1 MKRIVKS
8 FAIAAVSA
16 LAFISCS
23 QEQNPVSKDNGIHFT
38 IRTSEN
44 PLVKSFIESNLDGT
58 YTPKWSK
65 GDELAM
71 FVGAI
76 DEKSKPTATLTN
88 SNEKG
93 LTAKFDGQVTGIE
106 GNGTFKS
113 FAPARAFAKGYPNGN
128 VGITLAETQKP
139 SSLTIDEACDVLV
152 AKETT
157 YTADATGK
165 VEIVDLFFKRMFSV
179 VKVALTGPESLKG
192 QKISKFSLTAP
203 EGTVLTGRAA
213 INLSTAT
220 IAVWNIK
227 SNTVTATYTTDAPG
241 FGGEYPDLDN
251 VVWLVV
257 NPGTIASDSK
267 VVFTGETAD
276 YTFSKEVTLSKALTF
291 PESQLAVINLT
302 LAEENCTKK
311 AAASWIA
318 TDLADITATDE
329 VVITMAKGGK
339 VYAMTSDNGT
349 KNPQAVLVTVK
360 DGELSAAPAD
370 NLVWNIANDKGN
382 LTIYPKGQTDKW
394 LCSVSGETDV
404 KVSNS
409 TTCKIFTLDPTTK
422 YLKNTGSKRY
432 LGVSNSQDW
441 RCYASTDNL
450 AGQTLCFY
458 VKGTPKTAIET
469 PANLQVSAA
478 KVVSWDAVN
487 GAASYNVTIGTETYT
502 SNTNSYDAAA
512 IADDY
517 YDVAVVAV
525 PSDKENYKNSAAATL
540 TGVKFG
546 TPKLTTPELTE
557 GAIDETSIRVNMTV
571 DDRATNGCTCEIYKG
586 ETLVESKTIKV
597 NYVVFSKLESG
608 VTYTVKVNAIAVE
621 GEKPYAASDVA
632 SIELKTK
639 PAQHVSDVTAA
650 GTYTIKGL
658 TVYAVANTSVAIAG
672 DNTGYILVYKKS
684 HGLNVG
690 NTFDAA
696 GNAELYNGV
705 WELKT
710 PSITNIKN
718 GETPIYPNAV
728 EATEEYLNAYASSQR
743 IQYVHIKGI
752 QTGKYIEVGGTK
764 VFMET
769 PHTEMEGKVV
779 DAYGFTYGYS
789 TKHNNANFV
798 VTSIKEDQTIP
809 TLSVDQTSKVWA
821 ADATDAFI
829 VNVAVNS
836 EGGDWTVTPETLS
849 WATIAVDKTAGTI
862 TVTPNGANETKTANE
877 ATLTVTHT
885 SDASLTAKISLKQN
899 GKGGPASYFVK
910 VTETPTDWS
919 GTYLIVYE
927 TDKVAFDGSLS
938 TLDAINNT
946 VAVTISENKIEA
958 TDALKKSVFIIDGK
972 DGSLK
977 SASGY
982 YVGHTGDK
990 NTLSTN
996 KTTAYKNS
1004 FDFNSETKVITIKCN
1019 NFNLKF
1025 NASKDQKRFRYFSSE
1040 QKDIQLYKLAN

>member
-71 FVGAI
+71 FVGTI
-76 DEKSKPTATLTN
+76 NDKSKPTATLTN

-113 FAPARAFAKGYPNGN
+113 FAPARAFATGYSNGN

-227 SNTVTATYTTDAPG
+227 NNTVTATYTTDAPG

-267 VVFTGETAD
+267 VVFAGETAD

-329 VVITMAKGGK
+329 VVITMAKDGV

-349 KNPQAVLVTVK
+349 KEAPTAVAVTVENR
-360 DGELSAAPAD
+360 ELTAAPAN
-370 NLVWNIANDKGN
+370 NLVWNVANADGN
-382 LTIYPKGQTDKW
+382 LTIYPKGETTKW
-394 LCSVSGETDV
+394 LY
-404 KVSNS
+404 
-409 TTCKIFTLDPTTK
+409 TTNTNNGVRVGANDNKTFVVDPEFG
-422 YLKNTGSKRY
+422 YLKNTTTNRY
-432 LGVSNSQDW
+432 LGVYNNSDW
-441 RCYASTDNL
+441 RCYDNMH
-450 AGQTLCFY
+450 ANIACQTLCFY
-458 VKGTPKTAIET
+458 VKGTPKTALET
-469 PANLQVSAA
+469 PADLQVSAA
-478 KVVSWDAVN
+478 KVVSWDAVS
-487 GAASYNVTIGTETYT
+487 GAASYEVTIGENTFASETT
-502 SNTNSYDAAA
+502 SYDAAA

-546 TPKLTTPELTE
+546 TPTLATPTLKEGVIDGASISVSWSVDKHATAGYNCELF
-557 GAIDETSIRVNMTV
+557 
-571 DDRATNGCTCEIYKG
+571 NGGVKVG
-586 ETLVESKTIKV
+586 ESKTV
-597 NYVVFSKLESG
+597 NAGAVTFTGLDAETAYV
-608 VTYTVKVNAIAVE
+608 VKVNAIAVE
-621 GEKPYAASDVA
+621 GAKAYAASPVA
-632 SIELKTK
+632 TL
-639 PAQHVSDVTAA
+639 DVTTKAA
-650 GTYTIKGL
+650 SATANDGSLERPYTAAEAI
-658 TVYAVANTSVAIAG
+658 AAIDANTDLTGKYVKGIVKATPSFNATYSSLTYDIESGKKTLNIYSGKDLGNAGFVGAEDLKAG
-672 DNTGYILVYKKS
+672 DEVVVYGDLKLFKNNTKTTY
-684 HGLNVG
+684 
-690 NTFDAA
+690 
-696 GNAELYNGV
+696 ELDKNNY
-705 WELKT
+705 LI
-710 PSITNIKN
+710 SIN
-718 GETPIYPNAV
+718 GETQIYRGLAVSEPKTAFNVGDTFELGGKVLQVWRGKEDVDVTTSATFSGYDMSTEGKQTVTVTVGDESVTYKITVNPAGTKSETITLSKGVFTDGEKPTITWSGTSCSFVQTQGESTSKVANYTAEPRWYKSHVVSFKANAGYKITKV
-728 EATEEYLNAYASSQR
+728 VVTCTTNAYATEL
-743 IQYVHIKGI
+743 KGS
-752 QTGKYIEVGGTK
+752 TYFPNTTSATVSE
-764 VFMET
+764 
-769 PHTEMEGKVV
+769 KVV
-779 DAYGFTYGYS
+779 
-789 TKHNNANFV
+789 
-798 VTSIKEDQTIP
+798 
-809 TLSVDQTSKVWA
+809 
-821 ADATDAFI
+821 
-829 VNVAVNS
+829 
-836 EGGDWTVTPETLS
+836 
-849 WATIAVDKTAGTI
+849 TI
-862 TVTPNGANETKTANE
+862 TTNGNFEITMNAQ
-877 ATLTVTHT
+877 
-885 SDASLTAKISLKQN
+885 SRIS
-899 GKGGPASYFVK
+899 SV
-910 VTETPTDWS
+910 V
-919 GTYLIVYE
+919 VYY
-927 TDKVAFDGSLS
+927 T
-938 TLDAINNT
+938 NN
-946 VAVTISENKIEA
+946 
-958 TDALKKSVFIIDGK
+958 
-972 DGSLK
+972 
-977 SASGY
+977 
-982 YVGHTGDK
+982 
-990 NTLSTN
+990 
-996 KTTAYKNS
+996 
-1004 FDFNSETKVITIKCN
+1004 
-1019 NFNLKF
+1019 
-1025 NASKDQKRFRYFSSE
+1025 
-1040 QKDIQLYKLAN
+1040 